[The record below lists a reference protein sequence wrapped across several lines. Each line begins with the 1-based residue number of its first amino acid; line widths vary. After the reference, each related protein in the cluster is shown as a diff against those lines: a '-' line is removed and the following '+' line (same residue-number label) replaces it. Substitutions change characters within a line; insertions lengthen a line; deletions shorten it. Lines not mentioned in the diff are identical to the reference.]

1 MVRLSITAKSSRF
14 SLQPSNRKRDFV
26 REKMKLKLEGI
37 WTPIPTPLTNQGKI
51 DQAVTRKLVDF
62 HIESGIDGILPLGT
76 SGEFALLT
84 REERAQLVEMV
95 VDQANGRVPVVAG
108 VSDPAIENVLQLSAD
123 AKKAGADAV
132 IATPPY
138 YFTTTDEG
146 HYDHF
151 KTISE
156 SIDLPLMIY
165 NIPEWTHSFVTPET
179 VQRLADEKLVVG
191 MKYTEYNFL
200 NLIRF
205 LRKSHNKIAIF
216 AGSDAM
222 AYSNLEFGG
231 SGAIIGSANVIPK
244 LASKIFDDYKKGDLT
259 GARESQERLLPV
271 IEALG
276 LGKYP
281 AALKEAMSLIGMPVG
296 LLKEPLQALSV
307 SEKRTVAGL
316 LRSGGFLA

>member
-1 MVRLSITAKSSRF
+1 
-14 SLQPSNRKRDFV
+14 
-26 REKMKLKLEGI
+26 MKLKLEGI
-37 WTPIPTPLTNQGKI
+37 WTPIPTPLTKRGKVDI
-51 DQAVTRKLVDF
+51 ESTRRLVDF
-62 HIESGIDGILPLGT
+62 HIEAGIDGLLPLGT
-76 SGEFALLT
+76 SGEFALLS
-84 REERAQLVEMV
+84 REDREIMV
-95 VDQANGRVPVVAG
+95 NTAVDQADSRVPVVAG
-108 VSDPAIENVLQLSAD
+108 VSDPSIENVVQLSSD
-123 AKKAGADAV
+123 AKEAGADAV

-146 HYDHF
+146 HYRHF

-156 SIDLPLMIY
+156 SIDLPLLIY

-200 NLIRF
+200 NLVRF
-205 LRKSHNKIAIF
+205 LKTSGSKIAIF

-231 SGAIIGSANVIPK
+231 SGAIIGSANVAPK
-244 LASKIFDDYKKGDLT
+244 VASKIFDDYKKGALK
-259 GARESQERLLPV
+259 GARESQEKLLPI

-276 LGKYP
+276 VGKYP

-296 LLKEPLQALSV
+296 PLKEPLQSLSIA
-307 SEKRTVAGL
+307 EKRIVAGL
-316 LRSGGFLA
+316 LRKGGFLS

>member
-1 MVRLSITAKSSRF
+1 
-14 SLQPSNRKRDFV
+14 
-26 REKMKLKLEGI
+26 MKLKLEGI
-37 WTPIPTPLTNQGKI
+37 WTPIPTPLTKQGRI
-51 DQAVTRKLVDF
+51 DQEATRKLVDF

-76 SGEFALLT
+76 SGEFALLI
-84 REERAQLVEMV
+84 REERKLLVETV
-95 VDQANGRVPVVAG
+95 VDQVNGRVPVVAG
-108 VSDPAIENVLQLSAD
+108 VSDPSIENVLQFSAD

-156 SIDLPLMIY
+156 NIDLPLMIY

-200 NLIRF
+200 NLLRF
-205 LRKSHNKIAIF
+205 LKTSGSKIAIF

-231 SGAIIGSANVIPK
+231 SGAIIGSANVAPK
-244 LASKIFDDYKKGDLT
+244 IASKIFDDYKKGDLRE
-259 GARESQERLLPV
+259 AREVQERLLPV
-271 IEALG
+271 IMALG
-276 LGKYP
+276 VGKYP
-281 AALKEAMSLIGMPVG
+281 AALKEAMNLIGMPVG
-296 LLKEPLQALSV
+296 PLKEPLTALSAG
-307 SEKRTVAGL
+307 EKKIVAGL
-316 LRSGGFLA
+316 LKQGGFLS

>member
-1 MVRLSITAKSSRF
+1 
-14 SLQPSNRKRDFV
+14 
-26 REKMKLKLEGI
+26 MKLKFEGI
-37 WTPIPTPLTNQGKI
+37 WTPIPTPLTKRGKI
-51 DQAVTRKLVDF
+51 DTEATRRLVDF
-62 HIESGIDGILPLGT
+62 HIESGIDGLLPLGT
-76 SGEFALLT
+76 SGEFALLQ
-84 REERAQLVEMV
+84 REERNLLVKTV
-95 VDQANGRVPVVAG
+95 VEQADHRVLVVAG
-108 VSDPAIENVLQLSAD
+108 VSDPSIENVLQLSKD
-123 AKKAGADAV
+123 AKEAGADAV

-146 HYDHF
+146 HYQHF

-165 NIPEWTHSFVTPET
+165 NIPEWTHSFVAPDT

-205 LRKSHNKIAIF
+205 LKASRSKIAIF

-231 SGAIIGSANVIPK
+231 AGAIIGSANVAPR
-244 LASKIFDDYKKGDLT
+244 LSSKIFDDYKKGNLSE
-259 GARESQERLLPV
+259 ARESQERLLPV
-271 IEALG
+271 IMALG
-276 LGKYP
+276 VGKYP

-296 LLKEPLQALSV
+296 PLKEPLQQLSIA
-307 SEKRTVAGL
+307 EKRTVAEL
-316 LRSGGFLA
+316 LRSGGFLS